1 MGTSFGGGGVEGV
14 EVVEALGVG
23 VDVDVVE
30 VVCVDVCKEV
40 AGISAILL
48 SGVLGNQTRTPI
60 SANMARWRSSNS
72 KRVSTFWSSVMAR
85 V

>member
-1 MGTSFGGGGVEGV
+1 MSTTGMGTSFGGGSVEGV
-14 EVVEALGVG
+14 EVFEALGVG

-40 AGISAILL
+40 AGISAVLL

-60 SANMARWRSSNS
+60 SASMAR
-72 KRVSTFWSSVMAR
+72 
-85 V
+85 

>member
-40 AGISAILL
+40 AGISAVLL

-60 SANMARWRSSNS
+60 SASMAR
-72 KRVSTFWSSVMAR
+72 
-85 V
+85 

>member
-1 MGTSFGGGGVEGV
+1 MSTTGMGTSFGGGGVEGV

-40 AGISAILL
+40 AGISAVLL

-60 SANMARWRSSNS
+60 SASMAR
-72 KRVSTFWSSVMAR
+72 
-85 V
+85 